1 MRPPAL
7 LAVASLSLCPTPAQ
21 TMVAEP
27 LAISAKFAR
36 SPFAVIIV
44 QRAPTS
50 FEVLTGH
57 LRLAV
62 AQEAGERCPAVVM
75 GTGKVVWIEP
85 DGTVTTPDAHP
96 NSAMRKPRRR
106 ARSSG

>member
-1 MRPPAL
+1 MRPPTL
-7 LAVASLSLCPTPAQ
+7 LAVASLSLCPNPANPRTQTPA
-21 TMVAEP
+21 
-27 LAISAKFAR
+27 
-36 SPFAVIIV
+36 IIA

-85 DGTVTTPDAHP
+85 DGTVTTPDAHSD
-96 NSAMRKPRRR
+96 SAMRKPRRR